1 MDHVYH
7 VQVGQR
13 GVITIPKPIREKS
26 QITEGEIFNIIE
38 LSDDVFVISRVSSK
52 IDQIADQIG
61 KEWQDSG
68 ISLESMLKTL
78 REVRAD
84 YHEKKI

>member
-26 QITEGEIFNIIE
+26 QITEGEILNIIE